1 MTQTMFPVIRL
12 ANGSIRYEIDTD
24 KARLDLAV
32 IHGFLARSH
41 WATGI
46 PLSVVERAIENSLVF
61 GLYRDG
67 RQIGFARIVSDHATF
82 AYLADVFVLAPER
95 GKRLGRWLVETVLRH
110 PELQGLRRWLLGT
123 RDAQGLYA
131 QCGFRA
137 PAPPFAFME
146 RSDQAVYD
154 EPPAV
159 APRGRLLVGEPVSY

>member
-95 GKRLGRWLVETVLRH
+95 GKRLGRWLVE
-110 PELQGLRRWLLGT
+110 
-123 RDAQGLYA
+123 
-131 QCGFRA
+131 
-137 PAPPFAFME
+137 PFAFME